1 MDIKVYFK
9 TVNRGLMLFLSFFC
23 IALLGVM
30 TYFVLTKNEEILPM
44 IIIVL
49 VDVLIIFG
57 FVCGEIYGFKIKN
70 DKIRIISQ
78 FGVKFCKLEDVNNIY
93 VEFIKIGKYYECYA
107 LLEMNDGKTRRFVWD
122 KIRNYKGPGVRFNIT
137 DKNVDEFKNKLSE
150 CEKISV
156 DIK

>member
-1 MDIKVYFK
+1 MEIKVYFK
-9 TVNRGLMLFLSFFC
+9 TTNHGLMLFLWFFC

-44 IIIVL
+44 VFIVL
-49 VDVLIIFG
+49 IDVLIIFG
-57 FVCGEIYGFKIKN
+57 FVCSEIYGFKIKN
-70 DKIRIISQ
+70 GKLRIISQ
-78 FGVKFCKLEDVNNIY
+78 RRVKFCKLEDVNNIY
-93 VEFIKIGKYYECYA
+93 VEFIKIDKYYECYA
-107 LLEMNDGKTRRFVWD
+107 SLEMNDGKTRRFVWD
-122 KIRNYKGPGVRFNIT
+122 KIRSNKGPGVRFNIT

>member
-1 MDIKVYFK
+1 MGI
-9 TVNRGLMLFLSFFC
+9 
-23 IALLGVM
+23 M

-49 VDVLIIFG
+49 IDVLIIFG
-57 FVCGEIYGFKIKN
+57 FVCGEVYGFKIKN
-70 DKIRIISQ
+70 DKLRIISQ

-122 KIRNYKGPGVRFNIT
+122 KIRSYKGPGVRFNIT

>member
-1 MDIKVYFK
+1 MEIKVYFK
-9 TVNRGLMLFLSFFC
+9 TTNHGLMLFLWFFC
-23 IALLGVM
+23 IALMGVM
-30 TYFVLTKNEEILPM
+30 TYFILTKNDDILRM
-44 IIIVL
+44 VFIVL

-57 FVCGEIYGFKIKN
+57 VICIEISGFKIKN
-70 DKIRIISQ
+70 GKLRIISQ
-78 FGVKFCKLEDVNNIY
+78 SGVKFCKLEDVNNIY

-107 LLEMNDGKTRRFVWD
+107 SLEMNDGKTRRFVWD
-122 KIRNYKGPGVRFNIT
+122 KIRSNKGPGVRFNIT